1 VSEQPGLEQ
10 LGANDEIFRRLIEAA
25 PDAMVVVDSRGAI
38 EFVNMQTEQTFG
50 YERAEL
56 IGQPVEVLIPGR
68 FREGHVARRSG
79 FMQAP
84 KARPMGSGLELFG
97 RRKDGS
103 EFPIEISLS
112 PLETE
117 HGRLVSAAIRDVS
130 ERKKM
135 EAAVK
140 RTSQFLV
147 NAVESFQGAFALFD
161 AQDALVMCNST
172 YRVLFG
178 RPLKHDITGR
188 RHDELIDANL
198 AAGTFDLGDEPQPVF
213 RARWLAY
220 HDKPSGVFEIKTA
233 DARNWRVIDRR
244 TSDGG
249 TVNTTWDITPDVQ
262 RADELST
269 ARMLAEAAN
278 SAKSEFLASMSH
290 ELRTPLNAILGF
302 AQLLQRDKKSP
313 LTERQLERLDHVVKG
328 GEHLLRLIDEVL
340 DLSRIEA
347 GRLVIS
353 LEPVSVP
360 EVLEE
365 VKATLDPMAARAD
378 VRLMLGATRQ
388 GLPKVRGDRVR
399 FAQVLMNYT
408 SNAVKYG
415 KRGGTAKFSAVLRD
429 GVVRVSVID
438 DGMGIPLEKQNKIFQ
453 PFQRAGQ
460 ETGPIEGTGIGLTI
474 SKRIAE
480 IMGGTVGFESTPGV
494 GSEFWIE
501 LPAEAAR
508 DAVQPIVESEQRP
521 EASVLAG
528 AEGNRHLV
536 VYIEDNPSNIAFM
549 EEFLADFELITLLV
563 APTAE
568 IGVELA
574 RAKRPDVIILDINL
588 PGMSG
593 FEALAL
599 LRSWPET
606 RGIPVVG
613 LSAAAMV
620 RDSKRVDDAGF
631 YRYLTKPVNLDEL
644 SKVLEEL
651 LAVGRGRA

>member
-1 VSEQPGLEQ
+1 MNELSRKPPPN
-10 LGANDEIFRRLIEAA
+10 ANDEIFRRLIEAA
-25 PDAMVVVDSRGAI
+25 PDAMVVVDWEGVI
-38 EFVNMQTEQTFG
+38 VFVNLQTEGTFG
-50 YERAEL
+50 YSRAEL
-56 IGQPVEVLIPGR
+56 VGQPVEILIPER
-68 FREGHVARRSG
+68 FRESHVARRTG

-84 KARPMGSGLELFG
+84 RARPMGSGLELFG

-112 PLETE
+112 PLDTDD
-117 HGRLVSAAIRDVS
+117 GRLVSAAVRDVS

-135 EAAVK
+135 EAAIK
-140 RTSQFLV
+140 RTNQFLV

-161 AQDALVMCNST
+161 SLDALVMCNST

-178 RPLKHDITGR
+178 RPMKHDITGR
-188 RHDELIDANL
+188 RHQELIDANL
-198 AAGTFDLGDEPQPVF
+198 EAGTFELGEEPAAAF

-220 HDKPSGVFEIKTA
+220 HHNPSGVFEIKTK

-262 RADELST
+262 RADELRA
-269 ARMLAEAAN
+269 ARTLAEAAS

-313 LTERQLERLDHVVKG
+313 LTERQLERLEHVVKG

-353 LEPVSVP
+353 LEPVSVI

-365 VKATLDPMAARAD
+365 VKATLDPMASRAE
-378 VRLMLGATRQ
+378 VRLLLDGIPQA
-388 GLPKVRGDRVR
+388 LPKVRGDRVR

-415 KRGGTAKFSAVLRD
+415 KKGGTARLGASLRE
-429 GVVRVSVID
+429 GRMRVSVSD
-438 DGMGIPLEKQNKIFQ
+438 DGMGIPLDKQNKIFQ

-480 IMGGTVGFESTPGV
+480 IMGGTVGFSSTPGS

-501 LPAEAAR
+501 LPIESGVGEAPTVVDAEPR
-508 DAVQPIVESEQRP
+508 VEVS
-521 EASVLAG
+521 ALTG
-528 AEGNRHLV
+528 AEGDRHLV
-536 VYIEDNPSNIAFM
+536 VYIED
-549 EEFLADFELITLLV
+549 FLADFERITLLV

-568 IGVELA
+568 IGIELA

-593 FEALAL
+593 FEALSL

-606 RGIPVVG
+606 CDIPVVG
-613 LSAAAMV
+613 LSAAAMI
-620 RDSKRVDDAGF
+620 RDSKRVEEAGF

-644 SKVLEEL
+644 SQVLEEL
-651 LAVGRGRA
+651 LGPERPGP